1 MENLSQL
8 FLPLIFIKKISP
20 TLFLIPIR
28 PFFQI
33 IFLLFRLSYSNK
45 KFRHLK
51 KTSSRNFLE
60 FLRENSKKRS
70 NKFKGGKK
78 EEEEQQQ
85 QQEEEEEEEIY
96 LKRELGI
103 NIVSGLKYAGFQE
116 NWPGSV
122 PSAPRETT
130 RFTLQ
135 TRSLRNSW
143 RHRGEYA

>member
-1 MENLSQL
+1 MDIFQMSPYLKRSLDRENFKNIFSKLLQTEKLIKFKISLRNSRIGEPFSIIPPLNFYQKNLSYP
-8 FLPLIFIKKISP
+8 LPYPYPL
-20 TLFLIPIR
+20 R

-78 EEEEQQQ
+78 KKKNNNNNK
-85 QQEEEEEEEIY
+85 
-96 LKRELGI
+96 KRRRRRKFI
-103 NIVSGLKYAGFQE
+103 
-116 NWPGSV
+116 
-122 PSAPRETT
+122 
-130 RFTLQ
+130 
-135 TRSLRNSW
+135 
-143 RHRGEYA
+143 